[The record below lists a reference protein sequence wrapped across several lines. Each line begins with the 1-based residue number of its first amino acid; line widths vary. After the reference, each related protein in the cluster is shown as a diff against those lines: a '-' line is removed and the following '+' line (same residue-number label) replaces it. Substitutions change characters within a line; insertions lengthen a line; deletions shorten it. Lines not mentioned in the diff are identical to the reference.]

1 MMIGKWNRTV
11 ILTYVGIFFSII
23 GMGFVIHADAESA
36 MSCLI
41 LAGICDLFDGQIAR
55 RIKRTEEEK
64 LFGIELDSVA
74 DVVNFIAFP
83 VVLLYVTVSSWL
95 LVSLAGTF
103 FAICGTARLAFF
115 NMGAKESMREIS
127 FYRGLPVTYTA
138 LILPLVYLLKYAIS
152 LNVFD
157 IIFMVCYLSIG
168 VFQITDIRVSKPK
181 RWAYPFFVVL
191 AVGML
196 YVYRWIS

>member
-115 NMGAKESMREIS
+115 NMGAKESMGEIS
-127 FYRGLPVTYTA
+127 FYRALPVTYTA

>member
-23 GMGFVIHADAESA
+23 GMGFVIHVDAESA

-115 NMGAKESMREIS
+115 NMGAKESMGEIS

>member
-115 NMGAKESMREIS
+115 NMGAKESMGEIS

-168 VFQITDIRVSKPK
+168 VFQITDIRVSKSK

>member
-103 FAICGTARLAFF
+103 FAICGTARLTFF
-115 NMGAKESMREIS
+115 NMGAKESMGEIS

>member
-74 DVVNFIAFP
+74 DVVNFIVFP

-115 NMGAKESMREIS
+115 NMGAKESMGEIS

>member
-55 RIKRTEEEK
+55 RIKRIEEEK

-115 NMGAKESMREIS
+115 NMGAKESMGEIS

>member
-115 NMGAKESMREIS
+115 NMGAKESMGEIS

-181 RWAYPFFVVL
+181 RWEYPFFVVL